1 MIGDS
6 GAMSWQEPWEARRDP
21 EPPEVPGYEVG
32 ELIGVGASAAVW
44 SAVRRA
50 DGVLVALKVVPGG
63 APADVDAAVREL
75 AVLRRLASQHLLV
88 VHDALAVGSGDLVLV
103 VDHLAGGSLR
113 EVVLARGHLS
123 PEEAVT
129 VLSPVASALGRLHAG
144 GVVHGDVSP
153 GNVLL
158 DSSGRPVLADLGTAR
173 ITGLPV
179 DDVQG
184 TDGFVAPEVLAGSD
198 PSPAADVYA
207 VGALG
212 WLCLTGEVPGPAAL
226 RGPLADAVTA
236 LRRRGGADE
245 APLGPA
251 YESLIGVVERCL
263 ATDPALRPE
272 AVDLAHEIFGCAVPQ
287 PLLLMRGDDEVSA
300 LTHRIR
306 AVASSQTAAGGTGS
320 RARHRRPRVRHP
332 LRGWS
337 TLAGALALLLAGVLV
352 ASVVAS
358 RSQRAAAEPGTP
370 APAVATTRST
380 GSTTRASGSTGPDLL
395 TDRAAA
401 GADPLG
407 LMSALADRRAVVW
420 RAGVAA
426 RLREVDAGGSVAMR
440 RDTSALA
447 QAQREGLHYLGLSFS
462 VGATVVVA
470 ATPAAATL
478 RTRVDTAAYDVVW
491 PDGDRTARP
500 ASRGAEVLVDLVWT
514 GQGWRVRDVRSASPS

>member
-32 ELIGVGASAAVW
+32 ELLGVGASAAVW

-63 APADVDAAVREL
+63 APADVDAAIREL

-158 DSSGRPVLADLGTAR
+158 DRSGRPVLADLGTAR
-173 ITGLPV
+173 VTGLPV
-179 DDVQG
+179 DDVHG

-212 WLCLTGEVPGPAAL
+212 WLCLTGEVPGLAAL

-236 LRRRGGADE
+236 LRRRGGAGDE

-306 AVASSQTAAGGTGS
+306 AVASSQTAAGGTRP
-320 RARHRRPRVRHP
+320 RARHGRPRVRRP
-332 LRGWS
+332 LRGAW
-337 TLAGALALLLAGVLV
+337 TLAGSLALLLAGVLV

-358 RSQRAAAEPGTP
+358 RSQRAAAEPGTR
-370 APAVATTRST
+370 APAVATTRAT
-380 GSTTRASGSTGPDLL
+380 GSTGPDLL
-395 TDRAAA
+395 TDQAAA

-426 RLREVDAGGSVAMR
+426 RLGEVDAGGSVAMR
-440 RDTSALA
+440 RDNSALA
-447 QAQREGLHYLGLSFS
+447 EAQREGLHYLGLSFS

-514 GQGWRVRDVRSASPS
+514 GQGWRVRDVRSASR

>member
-1 MIGDS
+1 
-6 GAMSWQEPWEARRDP
+6 MSWQQPWEAHRDP

-75 AVLRRLASQHLLV
+75 AVLRRLASQHLLA

-113 EVVLARGHLS
+113 QVVLARGHLS

-129 VLSPVASALGRLHAG
+129 VLSPVASALGRLHTG

-158 DSSGRPVLADLGTAR
+158 DRSGRPVLADLGTAR
-173 ITGLPV
+173 VTGLPV
-179 DDVQG
+179 DDVHG

-212 WLCLTGEVPGPAAL
+212 WLCLTGEAPGVAAL
-226 RGPLADAVTA
+226 RGPLAGMVTA
-236 LRRRGGADE
+236 LRRQGGADE
-245 APLGPA
+245 QAPLGPA

-287 PLLLMRGDDEVSA
+287 PLLLVRGDDEVSA

-306 AVASSQTAAGGTGS
+306 AVASPQTVTGDARS
-320 RARHRRPRVRHP
+320 RARHGRPRVRRPRVRRPRVRRP
-332 LRGWS
+332 LGGAW
-337 TLAGALALLLAGVLV
+337 TLAGSLALLLAGVLV

-358 RSQRAAAEPGTP
+358 RSSRAAAEPGTR
-370 APAVATTRST
+370 APAVATTGAT
-380 GSTTRASGSTGPDLL
+380 GSTGPDLL
-395 TDRAAA
+395 TDRTAA
-401 GADPLG
+401 GTDPRG

-420 RAGVAA
+420 MAGVAA
-426 RLREVDAGGSVAMR
+426 RLGEVDARGSAAMR

-447 QAQREGLHYLGLSFS
+447 QAQREGLHYRGLSFS
-462 VGATVVVA
+462 VGDTVAVTA
-470 ATPAAATL
+470 SRAAATV

-491 PDGDRTARP
+491 PNGHRTARP
-500 ASRGAEVLVDLVWT
+500 ASPGTEVLVDLVWT
-514 GQGWRVRDVRSASPS
+514 GQGWRVGDVRSASP